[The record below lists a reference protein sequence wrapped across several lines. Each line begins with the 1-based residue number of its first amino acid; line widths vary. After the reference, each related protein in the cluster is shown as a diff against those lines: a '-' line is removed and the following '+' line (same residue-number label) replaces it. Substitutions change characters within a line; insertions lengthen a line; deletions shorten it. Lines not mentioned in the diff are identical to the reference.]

1 MKSSRT
7 RPNRTAKNKRT
18 PKAKKNYGDPEK
30 TVDFSLLEVDTL
42 KRYKRHYKLRGRNKS
57 ELVAMASKH
66 FETINVN
73 EFEVI
78 NNFIILLK
86 QNSL

>member
-7 RPNRTAKNKRT
+7 RPNRTTRKRSSKSRKSYSDDK
-18 PKAKKNYGDPEK
+18 P
-30 TVDFSLLEVDTL
+30 VDFNLLDIDTL
-42 KRYKRHYKLRGRNKS
+42 KRYKRHYKLRGRNKT

-78 NNFIILLK
+78 NNFIIQLK
-86 QNSL
+86 QNSS